1 MNIFFTCSQ
10 KKRNYREEKNIVISM
25 AKAKRTYK
33 ELIIKAHPDKN
44 PNNIELAKKLSEK
57 INKYRYNY
65 IELMKLKIQIENELS
80 TNIK

>member
-1 MNIFFTCSQ
+1 MNIFFTSSL
-10 KKRNYREEKNIVISM
+10 KKRNSREEENIVISM

-44 PNNIELAKKLSEK
+44 PNNIELAKNLSEK

-65 IELMKLKIQIENELS
+65 NELMKLKLQIEKELLI
-80 TNIK
+80 NRK